1 MGLKHRFSA
10 MVSSEDGMETTS
22 QSLLSAAIKLGRP
35 PNKYDLELSV
45 TQADTV
51 ACCYYETFWMTKTGR
66 YSKDLL

>member
-1 MGLKHRFSA
+1 
-10 MVSSEDGMETTS
+10 METTS